1 MARTKPP
8 TVVRR
13 TPSELHAQSN
23 GVIYRDG
30 YAEKQDEKQTN
41 GSVRPRRSSDAA
53 SKHILAREGIVS
65 LVFCVGGIYASLYV

>member
-8 TVVRR
+8 SVVRR

-30 YAEKQDEKQTN
+30 YSEKQDQKQTN
-41 GSVRPRRSSDAA
+41 ESIRATSFSD
-53 SKHILAREGIVS
+53 SGIKNTLNRQGIVS
-65 LVFCVGGIYASLYV
+65 LIVCVGGIYASL